1 MVYISL
7 IMTTGHANSTTSVIV
22 NSSHMSQEDGSLSVL
37 TQKTHFYRQGK
48 RYRMAKMWTKRGL
61 CSKHV
66 YYLCADMY
74 GGRLYLLFFLCSLC
88 KASSLRERQ
97 QLCHSFVHT
106 LQTNLFGPLPQLL
119 LPQVLRVAAPLEDR
133 DGKTTLSHRK
143 LSQGIIIMD
152 WSVTGCPTG
161 WDPMKISSSSSR
173 ERTWSLSGPDT
184 GTERGCWGGDEQGLD
199 DELSGRTLARRSSAS
214 FSSSS

>member
-1 MVYISL
+1 VFLGVVNYISL
-7 IMTTGHANSTTSVIV
+7 TTTGHANSTTSVIV

-37 TQKTHFYRQGK
+37 TQKTHFYHQGK

-119 LPQVLRVAAPLEDR
+119 LPQVLRVAAPLVDR
-133 DGKTTLSHRK
+133 DGNKNVIASETEPGDHYHGLECHRMSHW
-143 LSQGIIIMD
+143 L
-152 WSVTGCPTG
+152 
-161 WDPMKISSSSSR
+161 
-173 ERTWSLSGPDT
+173 GPNED
-184 GTERGCWGGDEQGLD
+184 Q
-199 DELSGRTLARRSSAS
+199 
-214 FSSSS
+214 